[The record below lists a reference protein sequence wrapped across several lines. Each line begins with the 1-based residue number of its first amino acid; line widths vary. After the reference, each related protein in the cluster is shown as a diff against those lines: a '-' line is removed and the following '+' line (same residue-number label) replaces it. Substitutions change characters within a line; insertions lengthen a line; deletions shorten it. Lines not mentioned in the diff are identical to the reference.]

1 MASLGKWRYTCDR
14 AATAE
19 VYARAALGYSSRCAC
34 NGCRNFVAARTEVF
48 PPAFLSLLTTL
59 GIDPAKDG
67 EIYHNGRLSPG
78 KHHYGGWFHF
88 IGTLDESGDFPPVKL
103 GTGLTVH
110 LCHKSAPS
118 LEELKGLPLVQIEFT
133 ASSVPW
139 RLNEPEAD

>member
-1 MASLGKWRYTCDR
+1 MTSLGKWRYTCDR

-19 VYARAALGYSSRCAC
+19 VYGRAALGYSSQCTC
-34 NGCRNFVAARTEVF
+34 NSCRNFLAARTEVF
-48 PPAFLSLLTTL
+48 PPAFLSLLETL

-67 EIYHNGRLSPG
+67 EVYHNGRLSPG

-88 IGTLDESGDFPPVKL
+88 IGTLEESGDFPPVEL
-103 GTGLTVH
+103 GSAFTVH
-110 LCHKSAPS
+110 LCQKSAPS
-118 LEELKGLPLVQIEFT
+118 LQELKGRPLVQLEFT